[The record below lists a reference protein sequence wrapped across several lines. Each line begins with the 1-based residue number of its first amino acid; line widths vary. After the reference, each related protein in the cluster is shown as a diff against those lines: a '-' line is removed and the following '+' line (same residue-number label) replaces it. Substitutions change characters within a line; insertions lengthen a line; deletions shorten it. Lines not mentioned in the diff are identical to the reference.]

1 LTKPLATHGR
11 TIHVGQKAKYLQ
23 RADVFRF
30 SSNIRHCPM
39 QLTQSVSETRIGDSV
54 KQRQRIRRQAGTHV
68 GIVLSDQFARMV
80 TVVDVSEASS
90 STI

>member
-1 LTKPLATHGR
+1 MSLL
-11 TIHVGQKAKYLQ
+11 GQKAKYLQ

-39 QLTQSVSETRIGDSV
+39 QLTQSVSETRIGDDV

-68 GIVLSDQFARMV
+68 GIDPVLSDQFARIV
-80 TVVDVSEASS
+80 TVVDASEASS